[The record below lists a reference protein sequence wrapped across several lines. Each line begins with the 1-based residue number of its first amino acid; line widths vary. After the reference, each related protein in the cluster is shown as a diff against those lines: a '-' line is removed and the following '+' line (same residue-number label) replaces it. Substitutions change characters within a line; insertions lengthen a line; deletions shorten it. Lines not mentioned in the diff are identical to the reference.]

1 MPARRVK
8 RDVHEAARDVARTL
22 AKTPAFAQS
31 RRDRKKVE
39 MLPAE
44 RQEGA
49 RRLISH
55 PYCASCP
62 PPHVSVHRP
71 AVACPRAAHKS
82 ETHRSLRSL
91 QVAGAVGRHNNTLSR
106 VAFGSGAVST
116 RSVAARASC
125 GASSHRKGKS
135 HASSFN
141 STGRVGDS
149 SPTRNSCRCR
159 RIYGYRV
166 FLGRLDD
173 WRHRQQTC
181 GRAG

>member
-1 MPARRVK
+1 MFVRIKCHHANAR
-8 RDVHEAARDVARTL
+8 HHAISARPRTCTEVS
-22 AKTPAFAQS
+22 AP
-31 RRDRKKVE
+31 
-39 MLPAE
+39 LPAE

-62 PPHVSVHRP
+62 PPHVSVHRT

-125 GASSHRKGKS
+125 GASSHRKGES

-141 STGRVGDS
+141 STGRVADS
-149 SPTRNSCRCR
+149 SPTRNSYRCR

>member
-1 MPARRVK
+1 MAERGGLGKSHSGRDCWVCSYASNAIRDHANAR
-8 RDVHEAARDVARTL
+8 HHAISARPRTCTEVS
-22 AKTPAFAQS
+22 APP
-31 RRDRKKVE
+31 
-39 MLPAE
+39 PAE

-141 STGRVGDS
+141 STGRVADS
-149 SPTRNSCRCR
+149 SPTRNS
-159 RIYGYRV
+159 YR
-166 FLGRLDD
+166 LADD
-173 WRHRQQTC
+173 AKRD
-181 GRAG
+181 